1 MEINQNNKPVTVT
14 FSDGTVKQVIYDSI
28 EFLEG
33 GNVSLRGHL
42 SDLPTETVVETPKEA
57 PITPQLPP
65 ERPYMR
71 RYTFRSGL
79 VRFLHEGRMRTAAVT
94 HCTDKAWRVMNKELG
109 VAWLPKNVIRW
120 SKIAQQFC
128 VIDETYELDFTF
140 DVKQGMDEYPS
151 LFDPE
156 DLVVKELD

>member
-65 ERPYMR
+65 EDLICAG
-71 RYTFRSGL
+71 TRSG
-79 VRFLHEGRMRTAAVT
+79 AVLCASYT
-94 HCTDKAWRVMNKELG
+94 KDV
-109 VAWLPKNVIRW
+109 
-120 SKIAQQFC
+120 C
-128 VIDETYELDFTF
+128 VLL
-140 DVKQGMDEYPS
+140 PS
-151 LFDPE
+151 LTVRIRLGE
-156 DLVVKELD
+156 

>member
-57 PITPQLPP
+57 PVTPQLPP

-71 RYTFRSGL
+71 RYT
-79 VRFLHEGRMRTAAVT
+79 EAVLCASYT
-94 HCTDKAWRVMNKELG
+94 KDV
-109 VAWLPKNVIRW
+109 
-120 SKIAQQFC
+120 C
-128 VIDETYELDFTF
+128 VLL
-140 DVKQGMDEYPS
+140 PS
-151 LFDPE
+151 LTVRIRLGE
-156 DLVVKELD
+156 

>member
-71 RYTFRSGL
+71 TYTFRSGL

-109 VAWLPKNVIRW
+109 VAWLPKNIIRW
-120 SKIAQQFC
+120 SEIAQQFC
-128 VIDETYELDFTF
+128 VIDETYELDFTLN
-140 DVKQGMDEYPS
+140 VKQGMDEYPS

-156 DLVVKELD
+156 DLVVNELD

>member
-1 MEINQNNKPVTVT
+1 MDIRNNKPVAVT

-42 SDLPTETVVETPKEA
+42 SDLPTETVAETPKEA

-79 VRFLHEGRMRTAAVT
+79 VRFLHEGRIRTAAVT

-120 SKIAQQFC
+120 SEIAQQFC

-156 DLVVKELD
+156 DLVVNELD

>member
-1 MEINQNNKPVTVT
+1 MDIRNNKPVTVT

-120 SKIAQQFC
+120 SEIAQQFC

-156 DLVVKELD
+156 DLVANELD

>member
-57 PITPQLPP
+57 P
-65 ERPYMR
+65 
-71 RYTFRSGL
+71 
-79 VRFLHEGRMRTAAVT
+79 VT
-94 HCTDKAWRVMNKELG
+94 HNFH
-109 VAWLPKNVIRW
+109 PKDLICAGTRSEAVLCA
-120 SKIAQQFC
+120 SYTKDVC
-128 VIDETYELDFTF
+128 VLL
-140 DVKQGMDEYPS
+140 PS
-151 LFDPE
+151 LTVRIRLGE
-156 DLVVKELD
+156 